1 MSYIVDMDAPFSQHT
16 KYVYWLQE
24 KNGSIRP
31 EDIKCKHQSCKFW
44 FKCSTCNHDF
54 DCKVR
59 SVSVGAWCGFC
70 GNKRLCESETCDSC
84 FKKSFASSE
93 RAVYWSSKNAVTPR
107 SVFKGCN
114 DKFLFNCPCGLE
126 LSITLNNITS
136 LNRWCRKC
144 GRDRTTEKQSLKLE
158 EFISRSTEMHGDRY
172 DYSEVV
178 MNGVDRNVIIIC
190 KTHGKFNQTPWKH
203 YADGHGC
210 HICAEISR
218 TLNRRNTFE
227 EFIEM
232 VHKVHEEGLYD
243 YSKAKGVYLHMNH
256 PIPIICKVH
265 GEFTQLPEV
274 HSRGNGCPK
283 CGTERTSE
291 KLSHTNEDF
300 IELSKKIHGHN
311 TYLYPRTEY
320 KNMTTRVILTCQL
333 HGDFEQLPLNHLRGC
348 GCPNCINK
356 TAGRLTQ
363 YLQKSFDVTPEL
375 RPKWCPSPRG
385 FFRYDFYIKDL
396 ELIVELDG
404 LHHFRRVANWNNSG
418 DPVMKRDVYKMRC
431 ANRNGIR
438 VIRLLQQDVWDNDES
453 WLDTNLKPL
462 LVKKDAHENEYIG
475 DMYDEHKRLMAEGTE
490 IDPSEFYD
498 EEE

>member
-1 MSYIVDMDAPFSQHT
+1 MDAPFSQHP
-16 KYVYWLQE
+16 KSVYWLQE

-44 FKCSTCNHDF
+44 FKCPTCNHDF
-54 DCKVR
+54 DCKIR
-59 SVSVGAWCGFC
+59 SISVGAWCGFC

-126 LSITLNNITS
+126 LSITLNGITS

-144 GRDRTTEKQSLKLE
+144 GRDRTTEKQSMKIHT
-158 EFISRSTEMHGDRY
+158 FISRSTEMHGDRY

-178 MNGVDRNVIIIC
+178 MNGVDRDVTIIC
-190 KTHGKFNQTPWKH
+190 KTHGRFLQTPRH
-203 YADGHGC
+203 HLIGHGC
-210 HICAEISR
+210 HGCAEHDR
-218 TLNRRNTFE
+218 TMKRRYTFK
-227 EFIEM
+227 EFVELATQK
-232 VHKVHEEGLYD
+232 HGTGTYGYD
-243 YSKAKGVYLHMNH
+243 GAMDSYIHMNH
-256 PIPIICKVH
+256 PIPIECYTH
-265 GEFTQLPEV
+265 GVFIQLPSV
-274 HSRGNGCPK
+274 HVGQGCGCQK
-283 CGTERTSE
+283 CARERTSE

-300 IELSKKIHGHN
+300 IELSKKIHGDN

-356 TAGRLTQ
+356 TAGRLKK
-363 YLQKSFDVTPEL
+363 YLEQLFEIIL
-375 RPKWCPSPRG
+375 EYRPKWCPSPRG
-385 FFRYDFYIKDL
+385 FFKYDFYIK
-396 ELIVELDG
+396 ELGIIVELDG

-438 VIRLLQQDVWDNDES
+438 VVRILQKDVWDNDES
-453 WLDTNLKPL
+453 WLDANLKPL
-462 LVKKDAHENEYIG
+462 LVKKAAHENEYIG
-475 DMYDEHKRLMAEGTE
+475 DVYDEHKRLMEEGTE
-490 IDPSEFYD
+490 INPSEFYD